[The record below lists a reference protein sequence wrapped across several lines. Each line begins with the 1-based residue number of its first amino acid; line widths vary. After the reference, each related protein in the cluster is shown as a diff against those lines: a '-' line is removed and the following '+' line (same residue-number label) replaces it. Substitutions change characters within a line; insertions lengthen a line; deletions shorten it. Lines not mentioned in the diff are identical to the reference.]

1 MGQPIPPRRRIR
13 RRFSPIMVAIL
24 GLAVIIVWFVLVKAS
39 GLMLPLR
46 LRTTVARW
54 DVVEQ
59 QWTGSAFAVRKET
72 DSKACGWYITP
83 LREFGKDG

>member
-54 DVVEQ
+54 DVVE
-59 QWTGSAFAVRKET
+59 EL
-72 DSKACGWYITP
+72 TP
-83 LREFGKDG
+83 VVEEPAPQPAKPKPEREVLVWRPFPRI